1 MPRRGLV
8 SPQKKKQKR
17 GAKRKD
23 ARRGSQNGL
32 VIKEENDQ
40 SSQQNGYEKKSEFVK
55 ALLDHKAKEGAKARQ
70 KNGGRMP
77 RAWYPDAIRSLK
89 SNPGCSEI
97 NFKASDLEN

>member
-1 MPRRGLV
+1 MPRRGLG

-17 GAKRKD
+17 GSKRKD

-32 VIKEENDQ
+32 IFEEENLQ
-40 SSQQNGYEKKSEFVK
+40 SSQNGYEKKSEFVK

-97 NFKASDLEN
+97 DFKASDLEN